1 MQYRFVDA
9 NGIRM
14 NVAEQGKG
22 PLVLFCHGFPETSH
36 SWRHQLASLA
46 DAGFRAVAPDMRG
59 YGKTDSP
66 VEIDHYTVFHLVG
79 DMVGL
84 LDSLEVETAI
94 IVGNDW
100 GTTVA
105 WQAAIMRPDRF
116 RGVVA
121 LGVPMMGRSPM
132 PPTHLF
138 PQTNQALSYALYF
151 QTPGVAEEEFE
162 RDVPTTM
169 RKLIY
174 GASGEAGPRQESDA
188 TPNPFGMVSRG
199 GGLLASLPSPAR
211 LPTWLTDTDLKTF
224 ATAFAESGFRGG
236 LNYYRNLDRN
246 WSLQASLNGK
256 TVDIPALYIVGER
269 DVGLSIPGMSE
280 LIAAMP
286 GLVPKLK
293 EPIFLP
299 GCGHWAPQERP
310 QQVSTAIIEFAQSL

>member
-1 MQYRFVDA
+1 MQYRFIEA
-9 NGIRM
+9 NGICM
-14 NVAEQGKG
+14 NVAEQGNG
-22 PLVLFCHGFPETSH
+22 PLVLLCHGFPETSY

-46 DAGFRAVAPDMRG
+46 DAGFHAVAPDMRG

-66 VEIDHYTVFHLVG
+66 AETDQYTIFHLVG

-84 LDSLEVETAI
+84 LDSLESETAI

-105 WQAAIMRPDRF
+105 WQAALMRPDRF

-121 LGVPMMGRSPM
+121 LGVPMMGQPPM
-132 PPTHLF
+132 PPTQLF
-138 PQTNQALSYALYF
+138 PQTNDALLYALYF
-151 QTPGVAEEEFE
+151 QVPGMAEAEFE

-169 RKLIY
+169 RKLLY
-174 GASGEAGPRQESDA
+174 GASGEAGPRQENDG
-188 TPNPFGMVSRG
+188 TPNPFGMVSRRD
-199 GGLLASLPSPAR
+199 GLLAPLPSPAQ
-211 LPTWLTDTDLKTF
+211 LPIWLTETDLDTF

-246 WSLQASLNGK
+246 WKLQSSLNGK
-256 TVDIPALYIVGER
+256 TVNIPALYMVGER
-269 DVGLSIPGMSE
+269 DVGLSIPGMRE

-286 GLVPKLK
+286 GLVPMLK

-310 QQVSTAIIEFAQSL
+310 HQVSTAILDFARSL

>member
-1 MQYRFVDA
+1 MPYRFVEA

-22 PLVLFCHGFPETSH
+22 PLVLLCHGFPETSH

-66 VEIDHYTVFHLVG
+66 IETDQYTVFHLVG

-84 LDSLEVETAI
+84 LDALEVETAT

-100 GTTVA
+100 GATIA
-105 WQAAIMRPDRF
+105 WQAALMRPDRF

-121 LGVPMMGRSPM
+121 LGVPMMGQSPM
-132 PPTHLF
+132 PPTQIF
-138 PQTNQALSYALYF
+138 PQTSHALLYALYF
-151 QTPGVAEEEFE
+151 QAPGTAEAEFE
-162 RDVPTTM
+162 RDVLTTM
-169 RKLIY
+169 RKLLF
-174 GASGEAGPRQESDA
+174 GASGEAGPRRENDG
-188 TPNPFGMVSRG
+188 TPNPFGMVSRCD
-199 GGLLASLPSPAR
+199 GLLAPLPNPAR
-211 LPTWLTDTDLKTF
+211 LPIWLSKADLEIF

-246 WSLQASLNGK
+246 WRLQAALNGK

-269 DVGLSIPGMSE
+269 DVGLSIPGMRE

-286 GLVPKLK
+286 GLVPMLK

-310 QQVSTAIIEFAQSL
+310 QQVSTAIIDFARSL